1 MSAAT
6 DAIRQYWVDGANVAD
21 VADKK
26 LVFLQGLRES
36 GTVLH
41 ACEFA
46 NISRTTAYIWR
57 NIDPE
62 FRADWDAA
70 LEDVTDNVER
80 SLYRQAVS
88 EKNVVATIF
97 YLKANR
103 AKYRDRLQIDV
114 PQLQRQVEDRVSEL
128 QTKLLNTSNSSSST
142 GSTKDLIAEVIGTRR
157 TE

>member
-1 MSAAT
+1 MQHIVEHWNTT
-6 DAIRQYWVDGANVAD
+6 DTT
-21 VADKK
+21 DKK
-26 LVFLQGLRES
+26 LLFLQGLREC

-41 ACEFA
+41 AADFA
-46 NISRTTAYIWR
+46 QINRKTAYIWR
-57 NIDPE
+57 SMDAD
-62 FRADWDAA
+62 FREAWDAA

-128 QTKLLNTSNSSSST
+128 QTKLLATATSNSPSST